1 VEAFEPLLATTDQV
15 KLGIEMKLFDKTGAV
30 KLDSGVV
37 EVSNFIR
44 KGNPTVPI
52 ALKVPVDKLD
62 AGSYKLE
69 MTVLDSA
76 NHSVKKT
83 TSFNVE

>member
-1 VEAFEPLLATTDQV
+1 MQ
-15 KLGIEMKLFDKTGAV
+15 LGVQIRILDKTGEA

-37 EVSNFIR
+37 AVSNFIR

-62 AGSYKLE
+62 AGTYKLE
-69 MTVLDSA
+69 VSVLDSA
-76 NHSVKKT
+76 NKSVKKT
-83 TSFNVE
+83 TTLIIE